1 MMSNDTAASLSHL
14 GAGSSQALFLDLL
27 ERVFVLVLVSSF
39 LYRLAP
45 TIAVSV
51 PNLLIMVSE
60 GLTALMILIRRPG
73 PAMNTGYGWA
83 IAIIGTCAPL
93 LVVPGGDQWIPPA
106 ATVSLMSFGL
116 LCSISAKIFLRRSF
130 GIVPANRGV
139 QREGP
144 YRVVRHPIYFG
155 YLLAQIGFFC
165 VSVSVSNAVVYAACW
180 LAMVLRIR
188 AEEEILGLDPD
199 YAEYQRTVR
208 YRLIPFVW

>member
-1 MMSNDTAASLSHL
+1 MPEATAASLSHL
-14 GAGSSQALFLDLL
+14 GAGSRQALFLDLL
-27 ERVFVLVLVSSF
+27 ERAFVLVLVSSF
-39 LYRLAP
+39 LYRLVP
-45 TIAVSV
+45 TIGESV

-93 LVVPGGDQWIPPA
+93 LIVPGGDTWIPSA
-106 ATVSLMSFGL
+106 ATVGLMSFGL

-165 VSVSVSNAVVYAACW
+165 VNVSVVNAVVYAACW

-188 AEEEILGLDPD
+188 AEEEILGLDPA
-199 YAEYQRTVR
+199 YAEYQSQVR
-208 YRLIPFVW
+208 CRLIPLVW

>member
-1 MMSNDTAASLSHL
+1 MLDDTAAPLSHL
-14 GAGSSQALFLDLL
+14 GAGSRQALLLDFL
-27 ERVFVLVLVSSF
+27 ERAFVLLLVSFF
-39 LYRLAP
+39 LYRL
-45 TIAVSV
+45 V
-51 PNLLIMVSE
+51 PVIDDSACNLLILVSE

-93 LVVPGGDQWIPPA
+93 LVSPGGDQWIAPA
-106 ATVSLMSFGL
+106 AAIGLMSFGL

-165 VSVSVSNAVVYAACW
+165 VNASVLNATVYSACW

-188 AEEEILGLDPD
+188 AEEEMLGLDPAYRD
-199 YAEYQRTVR
+199 YQQAVR
-208 YRLIPFVW
+208 QRLIPFVW

>member
-1 MMSNDTAASLSHL
+1 MLNHAAAPLSHF
-14 GAGSSQALFLDLL
+14 GAGSRQALTLDLL
-27 ERVFVLVLVSSF
+27 ERAFVLLLVSSF
-39 LYRLAP
+39 LYRLIPGINDSA
-45 TIAVSV
+45 T
-51 PNLLIMVSE
+51 NLLIMVSE

-93 LVVPGGDQWIPPA
+93 LIVRGGPQWMPPPA
-106 ATVSLMSFGL
+106 AIGLMSFGL

-165 VSVSVSNAVVYAACW
+165 VNVSVFNALVYAACW

-188 AEEEILGLDPD
+188 AEEEILGSDPT
-199 YAEYQRTVR
+199 YGEYQKAVP
-208 YRLIPFVW
+208 YRLIPLVW

>member
-1 MMSNDTAASLSHL
+1 MLNDAAAPLSHL
-14 GAGSSQALFLDLL
+14 GAGSRQALLLDLA
-27 ERVFVLVLVSSF
+27 ERAFVLVLVSTF
-39 LYRLAP
+39 LYRLVPGVSDSP
-45 TIAVSV
+45 T
-51 PNLLIMVSE
+51 NLLIMVSE

-93 LVVPGGDQWIPPA
+93 LVVPEGPEWISPA
-106 ATVSLMSFGL
+106 TAIGLMSFGL

-165 VSVSVSNAVVYAACW
+165 VNVSVINAVVYAACW

-188 AEEEILGLDPD
+188 AEEEMLGLDPS
-199 YAEYQRTVR
+199 YAEYQQAVR

>member
-1 MMSNDTAASLSHL
+1 MSRSWKAVLAAV
-14 GAGSSQALFLDLL
+14 GAAM
-27 ERVFVLVLVSSF
+27 LV
-39 LYRLAP
+39 
-45 TIAVSV
+45 
-51 PNLLIMVSE
+51 
-60 GLTALMILIRRPG
+60 
-73 PAMNTGYGWA
+73 
-83 IAIIGTCAPL
+83 
-93 LVVPGGDQWIPPA
+93 
-106 ATVSLMSFGL
+106 TVGLMSFGL

-188 AEEEILGLDPD
+188 AEEEILGLDPA
-199 YAEYQRTVR
+199 YAEYQRNVR

>member
-1 MMSNDTAASLSHL
+1 MLDHAAAPLSHL
-14 GAGSSQALFLDLL
+14 GAGSRQALLLDLL
-27 ERVFVLVLVSSF
+27 ERAFVLVLVSSF
-39 LYRLAP
+39 LYRLVP
-45 TIAVSV
+45 TVGTSV
-51 PNLLIMVSE
+51 PNLLILISE

-93 LVVPGGDQWIPPA
+93 LVVPSDERWIPAA
-106 ATVSLMSFGL
+106 ATVGLMSFGL

-165 VSVSVSNAVVYAACW
+165 FNVSVMNAIVYSACW

-188 AEEEILGLDPD
+188 AEEEMLGLDSA
-199 YAEYQRTVR
+199 YREYQQAVR